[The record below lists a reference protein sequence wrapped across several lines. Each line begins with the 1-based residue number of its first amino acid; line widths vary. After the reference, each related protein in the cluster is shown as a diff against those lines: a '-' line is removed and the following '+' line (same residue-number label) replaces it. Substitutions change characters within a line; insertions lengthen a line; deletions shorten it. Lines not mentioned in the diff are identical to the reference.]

1 MKKAGLQ
8 GPAFL
13 LLSFMLQ
20 RNENLL
26 CSSSLQ
32 GEKRFLLG

>member
-1 MKKAGLQ
+1 MKKAGLK
-8 GPAFL
+8 PAFL

-20 RNENLL
+20 RTNLI

-32 GEKRFLLG
+32 GQKRFC

>member
-1 MKKAGLQ
+1 MKKAGRK
-8 GPAFL
+8 PAFL

-20 RNENLL
+20 RKNLI

-32 GEKRFLLG
+32 GEKRFC